1 MGLNNLQAFAT
12 IFAIVFVVGALCYI
26 IYSLQQQNNVLLNQN
41 LNLELKNDILTEV
54 SKMFAIK
61 CNITIS

>member
-1 MGLNNLQAFAT
+1 MGLNNLQSFAT
-12 IFAIVFVVGALCYI
+12 VFAIVFVVSALCYI

-41 LNLELKNDILTEV
+41 LNLELKNDILKEV
-54 SKMFAIK
+54 SKMFVSK

>member
-1 MGLNNLQAFAT
+1 MGLNNLQSFAT

-41 LNLELKNDILTEV
+41 LNLELKNDILKEV
-54 SKMFAIK
+54 SKMFVSK

>member
-1 MGLNNLQAFAT
+1 MGLNNLQSFAT
-12 IFAIVFVVGALCYI
+12 IAIVFVVGALCYI

-41 LNLELKNDILTEV
+41 LNLELKNDILKEV
-54 SKMFAIK
+54 SKMFVSK